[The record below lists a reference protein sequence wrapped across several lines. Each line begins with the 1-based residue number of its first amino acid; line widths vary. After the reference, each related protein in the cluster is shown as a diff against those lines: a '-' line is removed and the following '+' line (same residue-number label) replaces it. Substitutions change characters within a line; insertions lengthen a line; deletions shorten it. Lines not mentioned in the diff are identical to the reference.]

1 MLSRQ
6 SNILLMILNCIIEV
20 SQSHLKTLTKKLKGN
35 WFKMQIL
42 KPALGG
48 L

>member
-6 SNILLMILNCIIEV
+6 SNILLMIEEA

-35 WFKMQIL
+35 
-42 KPALGG
+42 
-48 L
+48 

>member
-6 SNILLMILNCIIEV
+6 SNILLMILNCIIEEV

-35 WFKMQIL
+35 
-42 KPALGG
+42 
-48 L
+48 